1 MAKILLISTGSIA
14 AVKIPDLVSRLKEQ
28 GNEVT
33 CVLTN
38 SAKHFVAEDAL
49 SYLSGKKTYTDM
61 WQIDEEDE
69 AKMPHIQLSR
79 ENDIIL
85 VAPATAD
92 FMAKIAN
99 GLCDDL
105 ASTLCIAS
113 DKQIIFAPAMNKEMW
128 AHPATQRNIKT
139 IKSYGYKIID
149 PQDGK
154 LACGEEGV
162 GKMADITEITG
173 NVSSIPVNDENKTL
187 AKYSFLVTAG
197 PTRENIDPV
206 RYISNYSSGKQ
217 GYEIAEELIV
227 RGGKVTLI
235 SGPTDLKTPKGINL
249 VKVNSADEMLKA
261 AMNSLPVNAAVCV
274 AAVSDWK
281 PENTK
286 NAKIKKKPE
295 EHSFIL
301 NLIENPDIL
310 TELSRKGK
318 NRPELVIGFAAE
330 TEHVVENAMVKL
342 ERKNCDYIIA
352 NEVGEGKA
360 FGEDNNE
367 VFIIGKTGALNKIEK
382 TEKSHIAKIIVDL
395 IEEKLRK

>member
-1 MAKILLISTGSIA
+1 MAKILLIATGSIA

-61 WQIDEEDE
+61 FMIDEEDE
-69 AKMPHIQLSR
+69 GKMPHIQLSR

-105 ASTLCIAS
+105 ASTICIAS

-128 AHPATQRNIKT
+128 VHPATQRNIKT
-139 IKSYGYKIID
+139 LKSYGYKIID
-149 PQDGK
+149 PAEGK

-162 GKMADITEITG
+162 GKMADISDITH
-173 NVSSIPVNDENKTL
+173 NVTNSPELQEKPLNKF
-187 AKYSFLVTAG
+187 SFLVTAG

-217 GYEIAEELIV
+217 GYEIASELLS
-227 RGGKVTLI
+227 RGGKVILI
-235 SGPTDLKTPKGINL
+235 SGPTDLKTPKGANL
-249 VKVNSADEMLKA
+249 IKVNSADQMLKET
-261 AMNSLPVNAAVCV
+261 MNNLPVDAAICV

-281 PENTK
+281 PEAMK
-286 NAKIKKKPE
+286 NQKIKKKQDE
-295 EHSFIL
+295 NNFIL
-301 NLIENPDIL
+301 SLIENPDIL
-310 TELSRKGK
+310 TEVSRKGK

-352 NEVGEGKA
+352 NEVGEGKV
-360 FGEDNNE
+360 FGEDDNE
-367 VFIIGKTGALNKIEK
+367 VFILNKTGIVDKIEK
-382 TEKSHIAKIIVDL
+382 TDKSMIAKKIVDL
-395 IEEKLRK
+395 IEGKLKK